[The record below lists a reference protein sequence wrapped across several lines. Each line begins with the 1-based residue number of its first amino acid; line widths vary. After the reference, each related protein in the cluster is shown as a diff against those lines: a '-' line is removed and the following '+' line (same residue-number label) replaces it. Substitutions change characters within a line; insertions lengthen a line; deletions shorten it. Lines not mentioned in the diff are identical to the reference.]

1 MIIKQVLFQIWKRP
15 ILMQTVLQ
23 VLYLWFLDCDHHC
36 PGASSSWPA
45 PHCGVSD
52 SGRSSH
58 PHPPLEPRSPRP
70 LWGSAWCWPRADLE
84 SHVTGRLLSWQ
95 RSLLCAASLSVCL
108 YPCAETDDFRWQS
121 VYCQPWC
128 GYGDDIPGLA
138 VVSHGTE
145 RKTTVSLPVL
155 NLGIIV
161 LHQD

>member
-15 ILMQTVLQ
+15 ILMQTALQ

-36 PGASSSWPA
+36 PGASSSWP
-45 PHCGVSD
+45 G
-52 SGRSSH
+52 
-58 PHPPLEPRSPRP
+58 PPTRTLPRNPGTPRP

-84 SHVTGRLLSWQ
+84 SHVIGRLLSWQ
-95 RSLLCAASLSVCL
+95 RSLLCSASLSACL
-108 YPCAETDDFRWQS
+108 YPCAETDDFCWQS
-121 VYCQPWC
+121 VYCQPWSGC
-128 GYGDDIPGLA
+128 GDDIPGLA

-155 NLGIIV
+155 NIGIIV